1 MPGRVGDGASAAKDQ
16 EKSRQVNHADAPRDM
31 LRRFGTDLAPRV
43 FTGITP
49 DNGVPPA
56 DC

>member
-1 MPGRVGDGASAAKDQ
+1 MPGLVSDGALAAKDQ
-16 EKSRQVNHADAPRDM
+16 EKSRQVNHANAPRDM
-31 LRRFGTDLAPRV
+31 LRRFGTDLAPRA
-43 FTGITP
+43 FTGIAP